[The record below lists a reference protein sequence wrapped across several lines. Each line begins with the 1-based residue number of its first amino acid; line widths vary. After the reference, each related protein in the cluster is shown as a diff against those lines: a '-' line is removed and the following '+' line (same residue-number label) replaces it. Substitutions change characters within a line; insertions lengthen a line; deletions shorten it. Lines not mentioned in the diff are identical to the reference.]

1 MTLTDESGCVAPTR
15 RWVLAVVAACAVGID
30 AGAARAQDT
39 DDLRFYFGIRVGQG
53 FIEKDP
59 LPGLEIKDPRRNV
72 TGISAGVN
80 FNRYFGVELS
90 GDYMFHTLQVPGM
103 QLGEYGMFSLI
114 PQVRLRY
121 PLLEGRLSPYILGGA
136 GVSFNQFNDQLPEAA
151 GVKVDT
157 QTTGAVF
164 SVGGGIEYFVANNV
178 ALGIEA
184 KYLISQDHEIEVEGI
199 VERGKADLDTVLVA
213 GSIRLLFPETPA
225 VHQSD
230 RPYAGRK
237 RLYIGGRMGAAIP
250 VHDEISDGIEW
261 TPSHNEVSS
270 TLGVNRLLGAIVG
283 LNVGDY
289 WGVELVAQGFTPQLA
304 LADTGQ
310 RFGKFAVYSFIPQL
324 RLRYPLLGGQVSPY
338 FLAGVGFAY
347 GEFTH
352 EKPFGLQV
360 EPVGG
365 NGYAVAASAGLGV
378 DYFVAKNIAV
388 ALETN
393 YLYARIPGFFIRGK
407 AQTVNAD
414 SVLASL
420 GLRIYFP
427 EGGPL
432 WGK

>member
-1 MTLTDESGCVAPTR
+1 MTPADESGYGGLTR
-15 RWVLAVVAACAVGID
+15 RWLLAIVAACTVGIEP
-30 AGAARAQDT
+30 GVARAQDT
-39 DDLRFYFGIRVGQG
+39 DDLRFYFGIRVGPY
-53 FIEKDP
+53 FIEKEP
-59 LPGLEIKDPRRNV
+59 LPGLEIKDPKRNV

-90 GDYMFHTLQVPGM
+90 GDYTFHTLQVPGM
-103 QLGEYGMFSLI
+103 KLGEYGTFSLI
-114 PQVRLRY
+114 PQLRLRY
-121 PLLEGRLSPYILGGA
+121 PLLEGRLTPYVLGGA
-136 GVSFNQFNDQLPEAA
+136 GVGFNQFNDQLPEAA
-151 GVKVDT
+151 AVKVNT
-157 QTTGAVF
+157 QTAGAVF

-184 KYLISQDHEIEVEGI
+184 KYMISRAHEIEVEGL
-199 VERGKADLDTVLVA
+199 VERGKADLDAVLLA

-225 VHQSD
+225 VRQSD

-237 RLYIGGRMGAAIP
+237 RLYIGGRMGAAVPI
-250 VHDEISDGIEW
+250 HNEISDGIEW

-270 TLGVNRLLGAIVG
+270 NLGVNRLLGAIVG

-324 RLRYPLLGGQVSPY
+324 RLRYPFFGGQVSPY
-338 FLAGVGFAY
+338 FLAGVGLAY

-352 EKPFGLQV
+352 QKPFGLEV

-365 NGYAVAASAGLGV
+365 TGYAVGASAGVGV
-378 DYFVAKNIAV
+378 DYFVARNIAV
-388 ALETN
+388 AVETN
-393 YLYARIPGFFIRGK
+393 YLYARIPGFFIRGQP
-407 AQTVNAD
+407 QTINAD

-420 GLRIYFP
+420 NLRIYFP

-432 WGK
+432 WGR